1 VLDRTGGYATG
12 PFATPALDC
21 TIRSPT
27 PIRAHWSAR
36 FSMASTSDV
45 DINVQ
50 YSDGAPIPEEPT
62 SCGATSGH
70 TTSTSEVPL

>member
-50 YSDGAPIPEEPT
+50 YSDGHPIPRSRLLRSHVWPYNFYK
-62 SCGATSGH
+62 
-70 TTSTSEVPL
+70 